1 MKFILILPDP
11 FSNTGRM
18 KKYIP
23 NLITLLNLASGF
35 IAIIFFTR
43 GEIVLSAWL
52 IVLALLFD
60 YLDGLAARLLNAR
73 SELGVQLDSLADVVS
88 FGVAPGLLMYYMLQQ
103 ATGAESVKEYLL
115 YLPVLIPVLS
125 GLRLGIFN
133 IDKSQ
138 KESFRGLPTPANA
151 IFIIGLIIAAEYSD
165 SALIKMMYSSRWVL
179 ALFTLCFSILMVT
192 RIPMFSFKIKHFRF
206 KGNEL
211 RIIFIVLAAVL
222 ALGTGAAS
230 VPLIIILYIAVAI
243 AHGYIR

>member
-1 MKFILILPDP
+1 
-11 FSNTGRM
+11 M

-35 IAIIFFTR
+35 IAIILFTR
-43 GEIVLSAWL
+43 GEVVLSAWVL
-52 IVLALLFD
+52 VLALLFD

-103 ATGAESVKEYLL
+103 ASGAESVKEYLQ

-179 ALFTLCFSILMVT
+179 AFFTLCFSILMVT

>member
-43 GEIVLSAWL
+43 GEIVISAWL

-103 ATGAESVKEYLL
+103 ASGAESVKEYLQ

-179 ALFTLCFSILMVT
+179 AFFTLCFSILMVT

>member
-103 ATGAESVKEYLL
+103 ASGAESVKEYLQ

-179 ALFTLCFSILMVT
+179 AFFTLCFSILMVT